1 MEADMSLTNM
11 ALGSQDNVSPI
22 NQAMQPGDELLFVRF
37 YIHPRQ
43 NADKTLEAGRPI
55 FDDPEYVEIMQPG
68 NKENI
73 IKRPAQP
80 DDKQRFSKQYAAFKN
95 NEEQQVSGTPIEQ
108 WNALSKAQVEELRYF
123 NVRTVEQLAEMSDTN
138 SQQFAGIQSIKIQAQ
153 AYIEASEKDKT
164 GKIAKQVE
172 DLQKALEV
180 SEQNNMELMKRLD
193 SLESSQ
199 QKSTNRAKKK
209 A

>member
-11 ALGSQDNVSPI
+11 ALGSQDNVSPM

-43 NADKTLEAGRPI
+43 NANKTLEAGRPI
-55 FDDPEYVEIMQPG
+55 FDDTEYVEIMQPG

-73 IKRPAQP
+73 IQRPAQP
-80 DDKQRFSKQYAAFKN
+80 NDKERFSRQYSAFKN

-108 WNALSKAQVEELRYF
+108 WNVLSKAQVEELRYF
-123 NVRTVEQLAEMSDTN
+123 NVRTVEQLAEISDGS
-138 SQQFAGIQSIKIQAQ
+138 SQQFAGIQSLKIQAQ
-153 AYIEASEKDKT
+153 AYLEASEKDKT

-180 SEQNNMELMKRLD
+180 SEQNNTELMKRLD

-199 QKSTNRAKKK
+199 QKSTSIAKKK

>member
-11 ALGSQDNVSPI
+11 ALGSQDNVSPM

-43 NADKTLEAGRPI
+43 NANKTLEAGRPI
-55 FDDPEYVEIMQPG
+55 FDDTEYVEIMQPG

-73 IKRPAQP
+73 IQRPAQP
-80 DDKQRFSKQYAAFKN
+80 NDKERFSRQYSAFKN

-108 WNALSKAQVEELRYF
+108 WNVLSKAQVEELRYF
-123 NVRTVEQLAEMSDTN
+123 NVRTVEQLAEISDGS
-138 SQQFAGIQSIKIQAQ
+138 SQQFAGIQSLKIQAQ
-153 AYIEASEKDKT
+153 AYLEASEKDKT

-180 SEQNNMELMKRLD
+180 SEQNNTELMKRLD

-199 QKSTNRAKKK
+199 QKSTIRAKKK

>member
-11 ALGSQDNVSPI
+11 ALGSQDNVSPM

-43 NADKTLEAGRPI
+43 NANKTLEAGRPI
-55 FDDPEYVEIMQPG
+55 FDDTEYVEIMQPG

-73 IKRPAQP
+73 IQRPAQP
-80 DDKQRFSKQYAAFKN
+80 NYKERFSRQYSAFKN

-108 WNALSKAQVEELRYF
+108 WNVLSKAQVEELRYF
-123 NVRTVEQLAEMSDTN
+123 NVRTVEQLAEISDGS
-138 SQQFAGIQSIKIQAQ
+138 SQQFAGIQSLKIQAQ
-153 AYIEASEKDKT
+153 AYLEASEKDKT

-180 SEQNNMELMKRLD
+180 SEQNNTELMKRLD

-199 QKSTNRAKKK
+199 QKSTSRAKKK

>member
-11 ALGSQDNVSPI
+11 ALGSQDNVSPM
-22 NQAMQPGDELLFVRF
+22 NQVMQPGDELLFVRF
-37 YIHPRQ
+37 YVHPRQ

-55 FDDPEYVEIMQPG
+55 FDDTEYVEIMQPG

-73 IKRPAQP
+73 IQRPAQP
-80 DDKQRFSKQYAAFKN
+80 DDKERFARQYSAFKN

-123 NVRTVEQLAEMSDTN
+123 NVRTVEQLAEMADNN
-138 SQQFAGIQSIKIQAQ
+138 SQQFAGIQSLKLQAQ
-153 AYIEASEKDKT
+153 AYLEASEKDKT
-164 GKIAKQVE
+164 GKIAKKVE

-180 SEQNNMELMKRLD
+180 SEQNNDELMRRLD

-199 QKSTNRAKKK
+199 QKSTSRAKKK

>member
-11 ALGSQDNVSPI
+11 ALGSQDNVSPM

-43 NADKTLEAGRPI
+43 NANKTLEAGRPI
-55 FDDPEYVEIMQPG
+55 FDDTEYVEIMQPG

-73 IKRPAQP
+73 IQRPAQP
-80 DDKQRFSKQYAAFKN
+80 NDKERFSRQYSAFKN

-108 WNALSKAQVEELRYF
+108 WNVLSKAQVEELRYF
-123 NVRTVEQLAEMSDTN
+123 NVRTVEQLAEISDGS
-138 SQQFAGIQSIKIQAQ
+138 SQQFAGIQSLKIQAQ
-153 AYIEASEKDKT
+153 AYLEASEKDKT

-180 SEQNNMELMKRLD
+180 SEQNNTELMKRLD

-199 QKSTNRAKKK
+199 QKSTSRAKKK

>member
-11 ALGSQDNVSPI
+11 ALGSQDNVSPM

-43 NADKTLEAGRPI
+43 NANKTLEAGRPI
-55 FDDPEYVEIMQPG
+55 FDDTEYVEIMQPG

-73 IKRPAQP
+73 IQRPAQP
-80 DDKQRFSKQYAAFKN
+80 NDKERFSRQYSAFKN

-108 WNALSKAQVEELRYF
+108 WNVLSKAQVEELRYF
-123 NVRTVEQLAEMSDTN
+123 NVRTVEQLAEISDGS
-138 SQQFAGIQSIKIQAQ
+138 SQQFAGIQSLKIQAQ
-153 AYIEASEKDKT
+153 AYLEASEKDKT

-172 DLQKALEV
+172 YLQTALEG
-180 SEQNNMELMKRLD
+180 SEQNNTELLKRLD

-199 QKSTNRAKKK
+199 QKSTSRAKKK